1 MVLKN
6 MSPEK
11 ALNIFVL
18 VIVFILVFSVWCLC
32 VFAWL
37 GQYQS
42 RLKNIQKRLGLVTK
56 DTEEAKILRLWS
68 DTRHADDR
76 TKAPKKS
83 AFQER
88 FIKIANDAGW
98 STSLQV
104 VALGVGGFAVLSLV
118 VTYILSQS
126 IVLGLGMAMAVVVV
140 FWVNTKRRI
149 SKLATLFERQFID
162 ALGIAAR
169 SLRAG
174 HPLVGAFQLI
184 SSEIPEPLGKVFYNI
199 CQEQS
204 LGLDMK
210 DSLRKVAGSTANT
223 ELKLF
228 ATAVA
233 IQLQSG
239 GNLADLMDSL
249 ASVIQARIRLN
260 MRVRI
265 LTAQTVLSTRILI
278 TLPIL
283 LFFALNILNPKYMD
297 PFYNTTLG
305 QYMLFAAIILALAGY
320 LVMKRIS
327 VLRF

>member
-1 MVLKN
+1 

-18 VIVFILVFSVWCLC
+18 IIVFILVFSVWCLC
-32 VFAWL
+32 VFVWL
-37 GQYQS
+37 RQYQI
-42 RLKNIQKRLGLVTK
+42 RLKNIQKRIGLVTK
-56 DTEEAKILRLWS
+56 DTEEAKILRLWR
-68 DTRHADDR
+68 DTRHTDDKM
-76 TKAPKKS
+76 KAPKKS
-83 AFQER
+83 VFQER
-88 FIKIANDAGW
+88 LIKIANDAGW

-104 VALGVGGFAVLSLV
+104 VALGVGGFAILSLV
-118 VTYILSQS
+118 ITYILSQS
-126 IVLGLGMAMAVVVV
+126 IVLGLGMAMAVVVI
-140 FWVNTKRRI
+140 FWANTKRRI
-149 SKLATLFERQFID
+149 SKLATLFERQFVD

-184 SSEIPEPLGKVFYNI
+184 SNEIPEPVGKVFYNI

-210 DSLRKVAGSTANT
+210 DSLRKVALLTANK
-223 ELKLF
+223 EMKLF

-249 ASVIQARIRLN
+249 AAVIHARIKLN
-260 MRVRI
+260 QRIRI
-265 LTAQTVLSTRILI
+265 LTAQTVLSIRILMA
-278 TLPIL
+278 LPLVI
-283 LFFALNILNPKYMD
+283 FFVINILNPEYMD
-297 PFYNTTLG
+297 PFYNTTVG
-305 QYMLFAAIILALAGY
+305 QYMLFAAIMLILVGY
-320 LVMKRIS
+320 LMMKRIS

>member
-1 MVLKN
+1 

-18 VIVFILVFSVWCLC
+18 IIVFILVFSVWCLC
-32 VFAWL
+32 VFVWL
-37 GQYQS
+37 RQYQI
-42 RLKNIQKRLGLVTK
+42 RLKNIQKRIGLVTK
-56 DTEEAKILRLWS
+56 DTEEAKILRLWR
-68 DTRHADDR
+68 DTRHTDDKM
-76 TKAPKKS
+76 KAPKKS
-83 AFQER
+83 VFQER
-88 FIKIANDAGW
+88 LIKIANDAGW

-104 VALGVGGFAVLSLV
+104 VALGVGGFAILSLV
-118 VTYILSQS
+118 ITYILSQS
-126 IVLGLGMAMAVVVV
+126 IVLGLGMAMAVVVI
-140 FWVNTKRRI
+140 FWANTKRRI
-149 SKLATLFERQFID
+149 SKLATLFERQFVD

-184 SSEIPEPLGKVFYNI
+184 SNEIPEPVGKVFYNI

-210 DSLRKVAGSTANT
+210 DSLRKVALLTANK
-223 ELKLF
+223 EMKLF

-249 ASVIQARIRLN
+249 AAVIHARIKLN
-260 MRVRI
+260 QRIRI
-265 LTAQTVLSTRILI
+265 LTAQTVLSIRILMA
-278 TLPIL
+278 LPLVI
-283 LFFALNILNPKYMD
+283 FFVINILNPEYMD
-297 PFYNTTLG
+297 PFYNTTVG
-305 QYMLFAAIILALAGY
+305 QYMLFVAIMLVFVGY